1 MSNPAEHSEMSQWAT
16 GETYGRARLCPAHRP
31 RCSGGAHSRCSGVGG
46 CSACW
51 RCGRRARPSAGRFY
65 LLRPEIRAGIAG
77 KGVLALPVPS
87 AQQIAWTSADDA
99 ALATLALFDNEAFGR
114 DCLVSGPESVDGEG
128 LARALSEALRRD
140 IEFQSLPLEA
150 LERQIDSAMG
160 AGVGNRVTSKFRFFE
175 AHPDEADK
183 MLSPPFEP
191 CRALSGFIPTAIRAW
206 ASERRS
212 SFS

>member
-1 MSNPAEHSEMSQWAT
+1 MGDRRELWPGAALPGAPPSLFR
-16 GETYGRARLCPAHRP
+16 GRAFALFWGGRLFCVLAVRAE
-31 RCSGGAHSRCSGVGG
+31 GATIGWQV
-46 CSACW
+46 
-51 RCGRRARPSAGRFY
+51 Y

-114 DCLVSGPESVDGEG
+114 DCLVSGPECVDGEG